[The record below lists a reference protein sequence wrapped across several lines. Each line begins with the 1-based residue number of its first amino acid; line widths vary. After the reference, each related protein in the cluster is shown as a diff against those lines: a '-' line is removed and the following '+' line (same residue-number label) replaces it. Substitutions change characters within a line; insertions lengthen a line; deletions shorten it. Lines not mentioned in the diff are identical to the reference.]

1 MSETISVD
9 GGKVVV
15 KPVGRLDVKAS
26 AALMDEL
33 KEPLEGATEVTFDLE
48 QLDYISSAGLRVVL
62 AAQKRMDKQGS
73 MKIVN
78 VNENILEVFEMTGF
92 AAIFD
97 IS

>member
-1 MSETISVD
+1 MTGVQTC
-9 GGKVVV
+9 
-15 KPVGRLDVKAS
+15 
-26 AALMDEL
+26 ALPIL
-33 KEPLEGATEVTFDLE
+33 